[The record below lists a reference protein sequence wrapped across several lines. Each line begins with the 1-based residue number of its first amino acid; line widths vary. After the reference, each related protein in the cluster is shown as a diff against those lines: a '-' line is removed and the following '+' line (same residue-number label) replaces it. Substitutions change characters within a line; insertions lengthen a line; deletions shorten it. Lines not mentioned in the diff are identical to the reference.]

1 MRISPRPKLLTLT
14 QLCAALD
21 VAPARAWRLYR
32 RGTVRPDFVANNAIL
47 FLPSTASELAAR
59 ISFLESAATHS

>member
-1 MRISPRPKLLTLT
+1 MHISPTMKLLTLT
-14 QLCAALD
+14 QLCAELD

-47 FLPSTASELAAR
+47 FLRSTASELARR
-59 ISFLESAATHS
+59 ISILEKAL